1 MVGDQAVIGI
11 YNYYMIFKSG
21 LKGYSDQVA
30 LPYKHQKFMDASVE
44 AIDDDIVLKFK
55 NLLIEEGGN
64 YTIVDCLPTFIYE
77 FLTLLVRDM
86 AQIGGNLLLILA
98 RVEPPKFMIKIKS
111 SGYFMASW

>member
-1 MVGDQAVIGI
+1 MGVTLTASEKRGVVADLGFPDNSGGMVEDQAFIGI

-21 LKGYSDQVA
+21 LNGYSDQVA
-30 LPYKHQKFMDASVE
+30 LPDKHQKFMDASVE

-64 YTIVDCLPTFIYE
+64 DTIVDCLPTFIYE

-86 AQIGGNLLLILA
+86 AQIG
-98 RVEPPKFMIKIKS
+98 
-111 SGYFMASW
+111 